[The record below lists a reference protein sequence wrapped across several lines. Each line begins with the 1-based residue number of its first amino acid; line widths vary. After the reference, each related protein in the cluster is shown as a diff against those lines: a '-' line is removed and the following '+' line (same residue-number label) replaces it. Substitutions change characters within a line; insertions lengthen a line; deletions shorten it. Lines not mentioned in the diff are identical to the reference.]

1 MAWDIKDWLSS
12 LLGPREAE
20 AEVLTTPSGQQMMQG
35 LQAQPS
41 GDYLLDMY
49 KRILDRAQ
57 AVPQTV
63 SVLPDPQLMAREQ
76 AVGSFDPEANVIRYQ
91 TGKAPASTWNTL
103 GHELLHFLN
112 QQTAQVPVE
121 TQHALMDRMLGAARE
136 VHPAVYQNYQPEPLT
151 PVEHYVLR
159 QWLTGERDYPGR

>member
-1 MAWDIKDWLSS
+1 MAWDVKDWLSS

-20 AEVLTTPSGQQMMQG
+20 AEVMTTPSGQQMLQG

-63 SVLPDPQLMAREQ
+63 SVLPDPQLAAREQ

-112 QQTAQVPVE
+112 QQTAGLSE
-121 TQHALMDRMLGAARE
+121 GAQHAIMDKMLGAARE
-136 VHPAVYQNYQPEPLT
+136 VHPSVYQNYQPEALT